1 MSSCSATDD
10 AGVAREPH
18 ARKTVAHRLEAMAGN
33 NLILAGD
40 IGGTKTHLAL
50 FSLQGEKLQAEIK
63 KTFPSKQY
71 PGLEPVIE
79 EFIADQQV
87 SISRACFGIAGPV
100 VDGQVKTPNLPWVVD
115 SGNIAQRF
123 KLDSVALLNDLEAA
137 AYGIFTL
144 EPQELFTLNEGVS
157 GQRGN
162 KVLIAAGTGLGEATL
177 YDDGRDYHPSASEG
191 GHADFAPRNETEI
204 DLLRYLIK
212 KFGRVSYERVVSG
225 PGLANIYEFLR
236 DGGRMEEPAWLKE
249 KIAAAEDISAAI
261 AQEALAGSSAICVKA
276 LDLFVSV
283 YGAEAGN
290 LALRGKAT
298 GGVYI
303 GGGIA
308 PKIVD
313 KLKDGTFMR
322 AFVDKGRYREFL
334 SGMPV
339 RVILNDQ
346 AALQGAAFYSKVK
359 RLATILSKEA
369 TCESLSS
376 KSALLRL
383 L

>member
-1 MSSCSATDD
+1 M
-10 AGVAREPH
+10 AR
-18 ARKTVAHRLEAMAGN
+18 N

-115 SGNIAQRF
+115 SINIAQRF

-177 YDDGRDYHPSASEG
+177 YDDGRDHHPSASEG
-191 GHADFAPRNETEI
+191 GHGDFAPTDETQI

-212 KFGRVSYERVVSG
+212 KCGHVSYERVVSG
-225 PGLANIYEFLR
+225 PGIGNIYGFLR
-236 DGGRMEEPAWLKE
+236 DTGRLEEPDWLKE
-249 KIAAAEDISAAI
+249 KISASEDASAVIS
-261 AQEALAGSSAICVKA
+261 QEGLAGNSAICVQA
-276 LDLFVSV
+276 LNLFVSV

-308 PKIVD
+308 PKILA
-313 KLKDGTFMR
+313 KLEDGTFMR
-322 AFVDKGRYREFL
+322 AFLHKGRYLELL

-346 AALQGAAFYSKVK
+346 AALQGAAFYAV
-359 RLATILSKEA
+359 RLQS
-369 TCESLSS
+369 
-376 KSALLRL
+376 
-383 L
+383 

>member
-1 MSSCSATDD
+1 
-10 AGVAREPH
+10 V
-18 ARKTVAHRLEAMAGN
+18 AGN

-50 FSLQGEKLQAEIK
+50 FSLEGGKLKSELE

-71 PGLEPVIE
+71 RGLEPVVE
-79 EFIADQQV
+79 AFLAGQQA
-87 SISRACFGIAGPV
+87 SIDRACFGIAGPV

-115 SGNIAQRF
+115 SANIAQRF

-137 AYGIFTL
+137 GYGIFTL
-144 EPQELFTLNEGVS
+144 EPQELFTLNDGVS

-177 YDDGRDYHPSASEG
+177 YDDGRDHHPSASEG
-191 GHADFAPRNETEI
+191 GHGDFAPTDETQI

-212 KFGRVSYERVVSG
+212 KFGHVSYERVVSG
-225 PGLANIYEFLR
+225 PGIANIYGFLR
-236 DGGRMEEPAWLKE
+236 DSGRLEEPDWLKE
-249 KIAAAEDISAAI
+249 KISASEDASVVIS
-261 AQEALAGSSAICVKA
+261 QEGLAGNSAICVQA
-276 LDLFVSV
+276 LNLFVSV

-308 PKIVD
+308 PKILA

-322 AFVDKGRYREFL
+322 AFLDKGRYRELL
-334 SGMPV
+334 SDMPV

-346 AALQGAAFYSKVK
+346 AGLQGAAFYAA
-359 RLATILSKEA
+359 R
-369 TCESLSS
+369 S
-376 KSALLRL
+376 KS
-383 L
+383 

>member
-1 MSSCSATDD
+1 M
-10 AGVAREPH
+10 AR
-18 ARKTVAHRLEAMAGN
+18 N

-100 VDGQVKTPNLPWVVD
+100 VDDQVKTPNLPWVVD
-115 SGNIAQRF
+115 SINIAQRF

-177 YDDGRDYHPSASEG
+177 YDDGRDHHPSASEG
-191 GHADFAPRNETEI
+191 GHGDFAPTDETQI

-212 KFGRVSYERVVSG
+212 KCGHVSYERVVSG
-225 PGLANIYEFLR
+225 PGIGNIYGFLR
-236 DGGRMEEPAWLKE
+236 DTGRLEEPDWLKE
-249 KIAAAEDISAAI
+249 KISASEDASAVIS
-261 AQEALAGSSAICVKA
+261 QEGLAGNSAICVQA
-276 LDLFVSV
+276 LNLFVSV

-308 PKIVD
+308 PKILA
-313 KLKDGTFMR
+313 KLEDGTFMR
-322 AFVDKGRYREFL
+322 AFLHKGRYLELL

-346 AALQGAAFYSKVK
+346 AALQGAAFYAV
-359 RLATILSKEA
+359 RLQS
-369 TCESLSS
+369 
-376 KSALLRL
+376 
-383 L
+383 

>member
-1 MSSCSATDD
+1 M
-10 AGVAREPH
+10 VE
-18 ARKTVAHRLEAMAGN
+18 
-33 NLILAGD
+33 
-40 IGGTKTHLAL
+40 
-50 FSLQGEKLQAEIK
+50 
-63 KTFPSKQY
+63 
-71 PGLEPVIE
+71 
-79 EFIADQQV
+79 
-87 SISRACFGIAGPV
+87 
-100 VDGQVKTPNLPWVVD
+100 GQVKTPNLPWVV
-115 SGNIAQRF
+115 NAAKITQTC
-123 KLDSVALLNDLEAA
+123 KLSSVALLNDLEAA

-144 EPQELFTLNEGVS
+144 QPQELLSLNEGTP
-157 GQRGN
+157 RRPGN

-261 AQEALAGSSAICVKA
+261 AQEALAGSSAVCVKA

-313 KLKDGTFMR
+313 KIKDGTFMR
-322 AFVDKGRYREFL
+322 AFVDKGRYRDFL
-334 SGMPV
+334 SGIPV
-339 RVILNDQ
+339 RLILNDQ
-346 AALQGAAFYSKVK
+346 AALQGAAFY
-359 RLATILSKEA
+359 AT
-369 TCESLSS
+369 
-376 KSALLRL
+376 KSH
-383 L
+383 

>member
-1 MSSCSATDD
+1 
-10 AGVAREPH
+10 V
-18 ARKTVAHRLEAMAGN
+18 AGN
-33 NLILAGD
+33 KLILAGD

-71 PGLEPVIE
+71 PGLEPVVE
-79 EFIADQQV
+79 EFLADQRA
-87 SISRACFGIAGPV
+87 SISCACFGIAGPV
-100 VDGQVKTPNLPWVVD
+100 VEGQVKTPNLPWVV
-115 SGNIAQRF
+115 NAAKITQTC
-123 KLDSVALLNDLEAA
+123 KLSSVALLNDLEAA

-144 EPQELFTLNEGVS
+144 ESHELYTLNEGVS
-157 GQRGN
+157 GRRGN

-191 GHADFAPRNETEI
+191 GHGDFAPTDETQI

-212 KFGRVSYERVVSG
+212 KFRHVSYERVVSG
-225 PGLANIYEFLR
+225 PGIANNYGFLR
-236 DGGRMEEPAWLKE
+236 DSGRIEEPDWLKE
-249 KIAAAEDISAAI
+249 KISASEDASAVIS
-261 AQEALAGSSAICVKA
+261 QEGLTGRSDICIQALN
-276 LDLFVSV
+276 LFVSV

-308 PKIVD
+308 PKILG

-322 AFVDKGRYREFL
+322 AFLDKGRYRELL
-334 SGMPV
+334 SAMPV

-346 AALQGAAFYSKVK
+346 AALQGAAFY
-359 RLATILSKEA
+359 ATKLQS
-369 TCESLSS
+369 
-376 KSALLRL
+376 
-383 L
+383 